1 MSSGPLTVSRGTAML
16 GVVASHPTAAT
27 VARYVD
33 VMLAAALFK
42 PQPTAQVAKC
52 ETIRSQGQTIGATRH
67 RRRDGAGAV
76 A

>member
-1 MSSGPLTVSRGTAML
+1 MF
-16 GVVASHPTAAT
+16 GVAASLPTAAT

-42 PQPTAQVAKC
+42 PQTAAQVAKC
-52 ETIRSQGQTIGATRH
+52 DTVRSQGQTIGATRH